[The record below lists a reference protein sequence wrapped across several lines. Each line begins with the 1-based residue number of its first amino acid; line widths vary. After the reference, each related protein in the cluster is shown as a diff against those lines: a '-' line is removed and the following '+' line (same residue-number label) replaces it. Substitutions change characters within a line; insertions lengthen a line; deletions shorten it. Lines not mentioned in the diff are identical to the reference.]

1 MYLYKAFC
9 PIPWRGGEKGETDTI
24 GHEFGHVIASIS
36 EVVSFVEAD
45 RQRRERESSSLLEVV
60 TDEVYCDR
68 SAQ

>member
-1 MYLYKAFC
+1 MDMNLAMSL
-9 PIPWRGGEKGETDTI
+9 PQSQR
-24 GHEFGHVIASIS
+24 
-36 EVVSFVEAD
+36 SFVEAD